1 LPRSGDC
8 FAAIYVRTAEHTRGH
23 VLVVMLAYLIRRDL
37 SQAWTSLDLTVEEG
51 LNQLQTLCATEIS
64 LHGGGSCLRIPTPS
78 PASLPLLKALHIH
91 LPKLLP
97 HTETRVVTRK
107 KLPERRKPI

>member
-1 LPRSGDC
+1 M
-8 FAAIYVRTAEHTRGH
+8 RTADHTRGH
-23 VLVVMLAYLIRRDL
+23 VLVVTLAYLIRRYL
-37 SQAWTSLDLTVEEG
+37 SRAWTTLDVTIEEG

-64 LHGGGSCLRIPTPS
+64 VDGGASCLRIPTPS
-78 PASLPLLKALHIH
+78 PSSLALLKALNIQ

-107 KLPERRKPI
+107 KLPQSRKVL

>member
-1 LPRSGDC
+1 
-8 FAAIYVRTAEHTRGH
+8 
-23 VLVVMLAYLIRRDL
+23 
-37 SQAWTSLDLTVEEG
+37 
-51 LNQLQTLCATEIS
+51 
-64 LHGGGSCLRIPTPS
+64 
-78 PASLPLLKALHIH
+78 LKALHIH